1 MGVCLPIYSCLC
13 CTCDRKNGAWISRD
27 KHGEMTGWAIM
38 LIDHERS
45 TLAFYGVKCCTKGVY
60 EQTPQCYCTA

>member
-1 MGVCLPIYSCLC
+1 
-13 CTCDRKNGAWISRD
+13 
-27 KHGEMTGWAIM
+27 MTGWAIM
-38 LIDHERS
+38 LVDHERS